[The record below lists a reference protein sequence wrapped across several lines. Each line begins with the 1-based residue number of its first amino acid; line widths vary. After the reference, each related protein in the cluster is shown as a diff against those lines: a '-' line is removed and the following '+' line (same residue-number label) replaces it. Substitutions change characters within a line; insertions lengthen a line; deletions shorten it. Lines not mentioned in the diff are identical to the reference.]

1 MEKNLGKKIKDIRE
15 KNNLSQERFGRKIGK
30 SGKTISAYEKGRC
43 TPSLKVLDLISQTY
57 DVSFVHLKD
66 SRGTQLWE
74 KIQGVKNVL
83 EEIES
88 MISHNKDTL
97 R

>member
-1 MEKNLGKKIKDIRE
+1 MKDDLCKKLKSVRE
-15 KNNLSQERFGRKIGK
+15 NNNLSQERFGKKIGK

-43 TPSLKVLDLISQTY
+43 VPSIKVLDLISQTY

-66 SRGTQLWE
+66 SRGNQLWE
-74 KIQGVKNVL
+74 KIQNIRNVL

-88 MISHNKDTL
+88 TL
-97 R
+97 LSDRRNLQ